1 MKKTFTILLLTF
13 IYLNNHADAQQAFEV
28 ELYGGPGISHFQVEA
43 QDPDEIYSFG
53 SSIGGH
59 FGVNFLTKLN
69 SKWQLATQVE
79 YMQSTWWYDMRRDPQ
94 DVYFNLEP
102 QTARFNRYL
111 NYSLGL
117 RYNHQVKNKIF
128 FAQGAIGGTENRFW
142 DFFNQNMYGYKPHL
156 TLRVEAGVKIYNK
169 KNNYFVFGIRHQQ
182 GINRNTERTTEPLY
196 SRPVNVFRDQGSF
209 TGLFVGYGIGSKS
222 QNSIFK

>member
-1 MKKTFTILLLTF
+1 MKKSFTILLLSF
-13 IYLNNHADAQQAFEV
+13 IYFINHADAQQALEV
-28 ELYGGPGISHFQVEA
+28 ELYGGPGLSHFRVEEH
-43 QDPDEIYSFG
+43 DPEKIYSFG
-53 SSIGGH
+53 SSISGH

-79 YMQSTWWYDMRRDPQ
+79 YMQSTGWYDMRRDPQ
-94 DVYFNLEP
+94 EVYYILEP
-102 QTARFNRYL
+102 QAARFNRYL

-128 FAQGAIGGTENRFW
+128 FAQGAIGGTENLFG
-142 DFFNQNMYGYKPHL
+142 DNQNMHGNKPHL
-156 TLRVEAGVKIYNK
+156 TLRVETGVKIYNK
-169 KNNYFVFGIRHQQ
+169 KNNYFVFGLRHQQ
-182 GINRNTERTTEPLY
+182 GINRNTGKT
-196 SRPVNVFRDQGSF
+196 SVNIFSDQGSF